1 VTINPGPRLNI
12 VVGPN
17 GTGKSSI
24 VCAIA
29 IGLGAKTSLLG
40 RSDHLGEFVMQ
51 GCEDGFVEIELF
63 KVGGGENP
71 VIRRCLSSSS
81 ASCKWFLNGLPSNAK
96 DVQKVVD
103 RTGAQIGNLC
113 TFLPQEKVGEFSGF
127 DAVQLLA
134 ETEKAV
140 GGPTHYAE
148 HLELCALQHEM
159 GDAAR
164 QLEAKKAKVEELEAQ
179 NASLERDRKK
189 MEERDLHEAKAK
201 LCQKRLLWINFEEI
215 QDEARKLKEDKEK
228 LESEL
233 KASAGHLE
241 PMKELVRKAA
251 AEVGQYTK
259 RAADA
264 RAKLEPMVKKQAQLL
279 EKAAKEHETADSYK
293 EDISNLGVRAKDL
306 EKKVAKLL
314 KELDANQAK
323 LSAFD
328 REAIKAACAVRFQK
342 TIKGSLIL
350 PSFSSTPLFFSTL
363 FNYSCILRAP
373 PRFVCRNLQHS
384 FSSFC
389 VCVYVLAGAAEGVQ
403 GGHRR
408 VRRLRGRQPVPV
420 RGIPRGPAPGEGSP
434 QAVHGGAGRRGPPC
448 QSLAGAR
455 RAPRGGR
462 DAPARV
468 AGGARHAAV
477 VHSEGVRPHGAG
489 SGGDRRAVCGRH

>member
-1 VTINPGPRLNI
+1 
-12 VVGPN
+12 
-17 GTGKSSI
+17 
-24 VCAIA
+24 
-29 IGLGAKTSLLG
+29 
-40 RSDHLGEFVMQ
+40 
-51 GCEDGFVEIELF
+51 
-63 KVGGGENP
+63 
-71 VIRRCLSSSS
+71 LSSSS

-306 EKKVAKLL
+306 EKKV
-314 KELDANQAK
+314 
-323 LSAFD
+323 
-328 REAIKAACAVRFQK
+328 
-342 TIKGSLIL
+342 G
-350 PSFSSTPLFFSTL
+350 
-363 FNYSCILRAP
+363 
-373 PRFVCRNLQHS
+373 
-384 FSSFC
+384 
-389 VCVYVLAGAAEGVQ
+389 
-403 GGHRR
+403 
-408 VRRLRGRQPVPV
+408 
-420 RGIPRGPAPGEGSP
+420 
-434 QAVHGGAGRRGPPC
+434 
-448 QSLAGAR
+448 
-455 RAPRGGR
+455 
-462 DAPARV
+462 
-468 AGGARHAAV
+468 
-477 VHSEGVRPHGAG
+477 
-489 SGGDRRAVCGRH
+489 